1 MQNSWSYWK
10 KIWMFHQISSG
21 ISTSYCQFLK
31 RIKVYIVSQHG
42 MTRWFIDYFKG
53 DMSRWLLFYVKSA
66 LKSGRSSDGGER
78 VKSYAGKT
86 RGFPRQFLALAVLTE
101 RLEQDNFILVIEC
114 KLFFIFGIFSS
125 CYLCSLAFEYSPT
138 TAEERGAEE
147 RRRYSQAII
156 KSFPSEI

>member
-1 MQNSWSYWK
+1 MQNSWSYWR
-10 KIWMFHQISSG
+10 KIWMFHQIYSG

-66 LKSGRSSDGGER
+66 LKSARSSDGGER

-86 RGFPRQFLALAVLTE
+86 RGFPRQFLARALLTE
-101 RLEQDNFILVIEC
+101 RLELANFSQFGYWMKTISHFRD
-114 KLFFIFGIFSS
+114 FFIMLSIQPSFRMQP
-125 CYLCSLAFEYSPT
+125 CYRWGARS
-138 TAEERGAEE
+138 EELRKDGCIH
-147 RRRYSQAII
+147 RL
-156 KSFPSEI
+156 